1 MAGSP
6 TRIFRRALLALVA
19 VSLVPAA
26 SLAGAATPS
35 TPYVPTRI
43 DSPDQPALRW
53 GERLV
58 SASLA
63 GPLGGKPVTP
73 GDLDNDGVKDFWTAA
88 PFMTVNGNPSQGRVY
103 AVSGRTFRVIYR
115 INAPAVVPG
124 DAAAFGFYISSPG
137 DVTGDGKPDIAVG
150 TDAQNVP
157 LIPSLGG
164 CASPPA
170 PEPNGC
176 NENQGAAWVFSGA
189 NGALLYALDNPFPQ
203 GSPTNSTRFGSR
215 IGRAGDVNNDGVPDI
230 IVGASNQDVCNTVAC
245 GQAVALSANT
255 PGTQAGAGNFACGSV
270 SPIPAGCGQNQGQA
284 FIFSGANG
292 ALLRTLDLPLA
303 DQVANPSAACTA
315 NCGTF
320 GLAVQSPGD
329 LNGDGVNDQQVDA
342 GNLTV
347 GGNAG
352 QGRVYLFSGAN
363 GALLARIDDPVP
375 QSGATFG
382 FQDAA
387 PNSPGD
393 INNDNV
399 PDIYA
404 NGFGQNGALGGQGRA
419 WIFDGKSTVAT
430 GVGQLLVTVD
440 DPSPE
445 LGGQFGW
452 SMTTTDYDNDS
463 EADYY
468 VGQSPHHVAGASGS
482 GGTYVFSGP
491 ASAAA
496 HTAVL
501 LKALD
506 LPPADIQSS
515 TANNLGPNLGW
526 GLAAP
531 GDLDGDGHE
540 DYLASAPFQDVK
552 GTVNAGQI
560 YAFQS
565 RERPPVANFDGNTTT
580 DISVFRP
587 TTGQW
592 LIRAGAPPLVNYGIP
607 GDVPASADFNGDGV
621 TDVAIFRPSTGQWFI
636 RTAQANGS
644 FSETSVTF
652 GTTSSIPVPG
662 DYNGDGR
669 AEIAVFRPAN
679 GTWFIFGAPSVQF
692 GTNGDIPVPGDY
704 DGDGDTDIAVFRP
717 SNGVWFI
724 RGGPTVAFGTS
735 GDIPVPGDYDGDG
748 DTDIAVFRPSTGT
761 WFVQGGATVNFGA
774 SGDIPIP

>member
-1 MAGSP
+1 MRTWLLAA
-6 TRIFRRALLALVA
+6 ALLVTGA
-19 VSLVPAA
+19 P
-26 SLAGAATPS
+26 LAGASTPT

-88 PFMTVNGNPSQGRVY
+88 PFMPVNGNPSQGRVY
-103 AVSGRTFRVIYR
+103 AVSGRTLQVIYR
-115 INAPAVVPG
+115 INAPVVVPG

-137 DVTGDGKPDIAVG
+137 DVNGDGKPDIVVG

-157 LIPSLGG
+157 IIPALGG
-164 CASPPA
+164 CVSPPA

-189 NGALLYALDNPFPQ
+189 NGALLYALNNPLPQ
-203 GSPTNSTRFGSR
+203 GSGTPNNSARFGSR
-215 IGRAGDVNNDGVPDI
+215 IGRAGDINQDGVPDI
-230 IVGASNQDVCNTVAC
+230 IVGASNQDVCNTNAC
-245 GQAVALSANT
+245 GDALRAAAHT
-255 PGTQAGAGNFACGSV
+255 PGSQASTGNFACGNIV
-270 SPIPAGCGQNQGQA
+270 PIPAGCGQNQGQA

-303 DQVANPSAACTA
+303 DRVANNAVACTA

-352 QGRVYLFSGAN
+352 QGRVYLFSGAS

-375 QSGATFG
+375 QAGATFG

-404 NGFGQNGALGGQGRA
+404 NGFGQAAQLGGQGRA

-430 GVGQLLVTVD
+430 GAGQLLVTVD
-440 DPSPE
+440 DPTPE

-452 SMTTTDYDNDS
+452 SMTTTDYDNDG
-463 EADYY
+463 EADFY

-496 HTAVL
+496 HTGVL
-501 LKALD
+501 LKALE
-506 LPPADIQSS
+506 LPPGDIQNS

-531 GDLDGDGHE
+531 GDLDGDGNE
-540 DYLASAPFQDVK
+540 DYLAGAPFKDVK
-552 GTVNAGQI
+552 GVVNAGQI

-565 RERPPVANFDGNTTT
+565 RERPPLGNFDGNTTT
-580 DISVFRP
+580 DISVYRP
-587 TTGQW
+587 STGQW
-592 LIRAGAPPLVNYGIP
+592 LVRGGAPAVVDYGTAGDIP
-607 GDVPASADFNGDGV
+607 AAADYNGDGV
-621 TDVAIFRPSTGQWFI
+621 TDTAVFRPASGRWFI
-636 RTAQANGS
+636 RTAQANGT
-644 FSETSVTF
+644 FSDTSVAF
-652 GTTSSIPVPG
+652 GQNGDIPVPG
-662 DYNGDGR
+662 DYDGDGD
-669 AEIAVFRPAN
+669 ADIAVFRPAT
-679 GTWFIFGAPSVQF
+679 GTWFIRGGPTVQF

-704 DGDGDTDIAVFRP
+704 DGDGDGDIAVFRP
-717 SNGVWFI
+717 SSGIWFI
-724 RGGPTVAFGTS
+724 RGGETVPYGTN
-735 GDIPVPGDYDGDG
+735 GD
-748 DTDIAVFRPSTGT
+748 RPLGR
-761 WFVQGGATVNFGA
+761 
-774 SGDIPIP
+774 